1 MANKNTA
8 VFGIFTTEEGA
19 NRAVDRLLSAGF
31 SSSDISA
38 LLPDNETTRAFA
50 HEKHTKAPEGTT
62 TGATTGGV
70 VGGTLGL
77 LAGIGALAIP
87 GVGPLIA
94 AGPIVAAL
102 AGMGAGGAV
111 GGLLGA
117 LVGMGIP
124 EYEAKRFEGAVKN
137 GGTLVSVHCDFSD
150 EIATAKRVLKEA
162 GGQDIASTGEE
173 GPSREK
179 DRDRQVTSVNP
190 VYAGTRAD
198 QPVYA
203 QRDRER
209 NIEEN
214 EREAALAAEAR
225 ERRSVADAQERRIIE
240 ENRERN
246 IAAEERQR
254 KVAAEDA
261 ALSGRGEVDP
271 RFPRK

>member
-8 VFGIFTTEEGA
+8 VFAIFPTEDAAE
-19 NRAVDRLLSAGF
+19 RAVDQLVSAGF
-31 SSSDISA
+31 SNSDISA

-62 TGATTGGV
+62 TGAATGGV
-70 VGGTLGL
+70 LGGTLGL

-94 AGPIVAAL
+94 AGPIVATL
-102 AGMGAGGAV
+102 AGAGAGGAV

-137 GGTLVSVHCDFSD
+137 GGTLVSVHCDYSD
-150 EIATAKRVLKEA
+150 EVSTAKRVLKEA
-162 GGQDIASTGEE
+162 GGSDIASSGEE
-173 GPSREK
+173 SVSHEK
-179 DRDRQVTSVNP
+179 DRDRQTRTIDP
-190 VYAGTRAD
+190 IYAGTRDSELA
-198 QPVYA
+198 YT
-203 QRDRER
+203 QRDRESSL
-209 NIEEN
+209 IEN
-214 EREAALAAEAR
+214 ERERAVAADDR
-225 ERRSVADAQERRIIE
+225 ERRTVADAQERRIAE

-254 KVAAEDA
+254 RIAAEER
-261 ALSGRGEVDP
+261 ALSGTSTTDP
-271 RFPRK
+271 RFPRD